1 MTPFIRTEWSDDS
14 DCGQDS
20 HTDRPS
26 CHSGD
31 QYEMVRV
38 LGNGLS
44 KKVMATFVL
53 VLALTAILS
62 LTICVPFADANPPT
76 NGKCGENLTWTVS
89 DDTLTIEGFGAMYD
103 YSENNNRWGGRIYF
117 TSVSISDELTHIGN
131 YAFYNCEGF
140 DSVTIPDSVKTI
152 GEGAFNRCGSITSV
166 TIPNSVKTIGNS
178 AFEDCPFLSSINI
191 PDSVT
196 SIGSKAFYD
205 CGNINSIRIPYSVS
219 SIGSNA
225 FGDLS
230 FYDQNGQNL
239 DNTADD
245 LRGHVFIKSNGKL
258 QAVAP
263 GVQTVSFN
271 ANGGNSDSSEL
282 TTGNDGRLSSAL
294 PNAH

>member
-89 DDTLTIEGFGAMYD
+89 DDTLTIEGFGAMND
-103 YSENNNRWGGRIYF
+103 YSKSNPRWGGRIYF
-117 TSVSISDELTHIGN
+117 TSVSLSDGLTHIGD

-140 DSVTIPDSVKTI
+140 DSVTIPD
-152 GEGAFNRCGSITSV
+152 
-166 TIPNSVKTIGNS
+166 SVKTIGNS